1 MTHQPFLMRFT
12 LLLFVAMV
20 AAGCQTTRGEQIAMS
35 TKPALELRAMQS
47 RAFET
52 TDRYKT
58 VRAVVSTLQD
68 LGYTIEK
75 VETGAGTVTA
85 TKLSILRL
93 SASVYPRNTA
103 QMIVR
108 ANAVVQPQQQQPHML
123 NQVDDPEFYLKYF
136 FEPLAKA
143 MFLSAL
149 QIEDG
154 DPEVPPPVQ
163 KTSQK

>member
-1 MTHQPFLMRFT
+1 MNGRNILARCAAVV
-12 LLLFVAMV
+12 LIGIAV
-20 AAGCQTTRGEQIAMS
+20 AGCQTTRGEQVVMS
-35 TKPALELRAMQS
+35 TKPAVELRAMQT

-75 VETGAGTVTA
+75 VETAAGTVTA

-93 SASVYPRNTA
+93 SASVYPRGSA
-103 QMIVR
+103 QIAVR
-108 ANAVVQPQQQQPHML
+108 ANAIIKPQQNQPHML

-143 MFLSAL
+143 MFLTAL
-149 QIEDG
+149 QVEDA
-154 DPEVPPPVQ
+154 DAEEPAQ
-163 KTSQK
+163 KASLN

>member
-1 MTHQPFLMRFT
+1 MNNRALFARGAVLV
-12 LLLFVAMV
+12 LLAFAVV
-20 AAGCQTTRGEQIAMS
+20 GCKTTGGDQVIMS
-35 TKPALELRAMQS
+35 TKPTLEVRAMQT

-58 VRAVVSTLQD
+58 VRAVISTLQD

-85 TKLSILRL
+85 TKLSVLRL
-93 SASVYPRNTA
+93 TASVYPRGTTQVA
-103 QMIVR
+103 VR
-108 ANAVVQPQQQQPHML
+108 ANALVKPQQNQGNNMQ

-143 MFLSAL
+143 MFLTAL
-149 QIEDG
+149 QVEDS
-154 DPEVPPPVQ
+154 DPEVPVQ
-163 KTSQK
+163 KAALN